1 MDQKA
6 IKKELQGDLRDI
18 DSQIFK
24 NEVEIKIAKDKL
36 QQKVK
41 ADEPKSMTKATN
53 IVTYDEFVKMQA
65 EMQNFRAEWDEW
77 LRITFSD
84 MDDEMEYD
92 TGVDDSLDS
101 IKDKQAG
108 KIPVKGT
115 KLKATA
121 QAQDPV
127 DIQFHKML
135 AEMSISN
142 NHNTFK

>member
-53 IVTYDEFVKMQA
+53 IDYIGDTLKMHEEMLKMQA
-65 EMQNFRAEWDEW
+65 EMKIMDDMMRD
-77 LRITFSD
+77 TSSD

-135 AEMSISN
+135 AE
-142 NHNTFK
+142 F